1 MSTRSPTVRRAVA
14 DGVKAMA
21 PLLLGIVPFGLIL
34 GVTAAST
41 AIGGLLGFLTSPI
54 IFGGAAQLAAVQLI
68 EEGAA
73 AVVVVATAL
82 VVNSRHLMYSAALAE
97 PFRAF
102 PASWR
107 WGLPYLLTD
116 QAFVLSSARWA
127 DEADPVYRRW
137 YFLSVGL
144 SLWVAWQAA
153 TAVGVI
159 VGAEISE
166 SWSLDFAIPLV
177 FLALLTASVKGRA
190 GLAAAATAGVVA
202 VAAAGMPWNVGL
214 IVATVTG
221 IVSGIA
227 VRRWSR

>member
-14 DGVKAMA
+14 DGAKAMA

-54 IFGGAAQLAAVQLI
+54 IFGGAAQLVTVQLV

-73 AVVVVATAL
+73 AAVVVATAL
-82 VVNSRHLMYSAALAE
+82 VVNSRHVMYSAAMAE

-102 PASWR
+102 PTRWR
-107 WGLPYLLTD
+107 WSLPYLLTD
-116 QAFVLSSARWA
+116 QAFVLSSTRWA
-127 DEADPVYRRW
+127 TEEDPVYRRW
-137 YFLSVGL
+137 FFLSVGL
-144 SLWVAWQAA
+144 SLWITWQAS

-159 VGAEISE
+159 VGAEIPE
-166 SWSLDFAIPLV
+166 WWSLDFAIPLV
-177 FLALLTASVKGRA
+177 FLALLTGSVKGRA
-190 GLAAAATAGVVA
+190 GMAAAATAGITA

-214 IVATVTG
+214 IVATAAG
-221 IVSGIA
+221 IVAGIV